1 MKTMTSCVLSV
12 AVLASLANV
21 VLTKPVNTGDVGAAM
36 SRLQAWNGFVSQ
48 LEMLQTA
55 IPERLYSKLV
65 ADLLQALARADTDAL
80 QNLLQATSTDSAT
93 GGIEG
98 QGRRG
103 GVDLLAALDNFLQT
117 KRSAHRRKHH
127 TLPTADEETAEV
139 VGMYEGLRSGSD
151 EDRIQSEAEREQGG
165 ANPHGR
171 TKRMVEVLLSGD
183 REREA
188 ARQEETE
195 VERMIRRL
203 VAEASGMILYTL
215 MSDSLAELQPGQS

>member
-1 MKTMTSCVLSV
+1 MKTMTSSVLCV
-12 AVLASLANV
+12 AVLASLTTV
-21 VLTKPVNTGDVGAAM
+21 VLAKPVNTGTGVGAAI

-80 QNLLQATSTDSAT
+80 QRLLQATSPDSTTD
-93 GGIEG
+93 GIEG
-98 QGRRG
+98 EGRG
-103 GVDLLAALDNFLQT
+103 GIDLLAVLDKFLQT
-117 KRSAHRRKHH
+117 KRTPHKHKHH
-127 TLPTADEETAEV
+127 TLPNEDEETAEV
-139 VGMYEGLRSGSD
+139 VGMFDRLTSGNK
-151 EDRIQSEAEREQGG
+151 EDRIHVEEDQEA
-165 ANPHGR
+165 ADVNHHGR